1 MADQQQHT
9 NMNSVVEQEPLTGL
23 NVILDTSTGGNTSK
37 KSNALA
43 KANPHSVSNIN
54 SNTSVNTDSKSA
66 GDPKEV
72 SMAEPNKGA
81 SAIDENLEVA
91 LPEGKDDEDR
101 LDEDVGGLN
110 MQAGIGEKKK
120 KNKRKPKS
128 QRGLVSFWSIVK

>member
-23 NVILDTSTGGNTSK
+23 NVISDTSTDGNTSK

-43 KANPHSVSNIN
+43 KANPHSVSN
-54 SNTSVNTDSKSA
+54 SNTSVNTESKSVGDSK
-66 GDPKEV
+66 KV
-72 SMAEPNKGA
+72 SIAEPNKEA
-81 SAIDENLEVA
+81 RAIDDNLEV
-91 LPEGKDDEDR
+91 PEGKDDEDR
-101 LDEDVGGLN
+101 LEEDIGGLN

-128 QRGLVSFWSIVK
+128 QRGLVSFWSIVKLNPC